1 MGVIDDR
8 GNRPRASASKAR
20 EATIRGLA
28 DPFDARKRRAVGSA
42 KILLAAARRPK
53 GLRRVTSALLAL
65 RSDVPG
71 NRESSGE
78 LMSER
83 LRFSGPSAEI
93 LECLNGASN
102 R

>member
-42 KILLAAARRPK
+42 KILLAAARGAKMAEEGNFSHFGNEARSS
-53 GLRRVTSALLAL
+53 LAIENRVEDS
-65 RSDVPG
+65 
-71 NRESSGE
+71 
-78 LMSER
+78 
-83 LRFSGPSAEI
+83 
-93 LECLNGASN
+93 CLNV
-102 R
+102 